1 MRIPASGR
9 HLDHHHMPPRL
20 AVSAENTCGQHPEQ
34 FRTSSDSVSN
44 SFEPVP
50 NSRRAQEGVVP
61 PFFVWPFRPLLKAPI
76 PFSWAR
82 QAVRPVLTGLVL
94 GKPLGSPSDFFGT
107 DWGPLGTVRN
117 RFGMGSELAR
127 NRFGTDSEPLRNCGS
142 GPVRNRVGTGSEPRL
157 GTGNVV
163 FSKVTPRSVMLCCH
177 TALVQANSKPPCSDF
192 RLTSRSKTIP
202 KSRRNA

>member
-50 NSRRAQEGVVP
+50 NSSRAQEGGSA
-61 PFFVWPFRPLLKAPI
+61 PLLRLAVQAPSEGTH
-76 PFSWAR
+76 PF
-82 QAVRPVLTGLVL
+82 LL
-94 GKPLGSPSDFFGT
+94 GPSGCSPSAN
-107 DWGPLGTVRN
+107 GPRLGQTIGEPVRFLTVRN

-127 NRFGTDSEPLRNCGS
+127 NRFGTVVRDRFGTASE
-142 GPVRNRVGTGSEPRL
+142 PVRNRGSELATPSSVRL
-157 GTGNVV
+157 RQG
-163 FSKVTPRSVMLCCH
+163 
-177 TALVQANSKPPCSDF
+177 Q
-192 RLTSRSKTIP
+192 
-202 KSRRNA
+202 